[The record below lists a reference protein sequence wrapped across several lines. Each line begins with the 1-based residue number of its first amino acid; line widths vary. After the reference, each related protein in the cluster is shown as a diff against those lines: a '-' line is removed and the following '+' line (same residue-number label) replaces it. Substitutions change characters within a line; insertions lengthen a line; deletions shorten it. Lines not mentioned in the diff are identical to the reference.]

1 MMATYLFVF
10 LIVLLIINVPL
21 AFAVG
26 LSSLLFLILSDVDLF
41 VGAQRMVTGIDVS
54 SLMAIPLFMIA
65 GKVME
70 VGGISNRLINLASS
84 IVGSITGGFA
94 IIAVIASMFFA
105 AISGSA
111 PATVVAIGSILVPAM
126 VKEGYDTK
134 FSVALIA
141 ASGTIGIILPPSIPF
156 ITYGISAN
164 TSIGNIFMA
173 GILPG
178 ILMGLTL
185 IVYVYFIA
193 KKNGYK
199 SSEKTS
205 LKRFAVSLKESILG
219 LLMPLLILGGIYL
232 GWFTPTESG
241 AVATIYGLIVSLF
254 IYRTLKVRELKRV
267 FVEAGTLSA
276 MVLLIVATANL
287 MSWILTT
294 EQIPEQIANSLTGIT
309 ESPLLFLFIITLAL
323 LIIGTFMETNAAI
336 ILTVPILLPILN
348 AYEIDMVHFGV
359 LMIFNLAIGLL
370 TPPLGVNLFVAKS
383 LANIS
388 FMSLVKNV
396 LPFIL
401 LMLLNLI
408 ILVLIPEISLGLVPE

>member
-26 LSSLLFLILSDVDLF
+26 LSSLLVLVLSDVDLF

-70 VGGISNRLINLASS
+70 VGGISNRLINLAAS
-84 IVGSITGGFA
+84 IVGSVTGGFA

-164 TSIGNIFMA
+164 TSIGNLFMA
-173 GILPG
+173 GIIPG

-185 IVYVYFIA
+185 IIYVYFIA

-205 LKRFAVSLKESILG
+205 LKRFGISLKESILG

-254 IYRTLKVRELKRV
+254 IYRTLKFRELKRV

-294 EQIPEQIANSLTGIT
+294 EQIPVQIANSLTGIT
-309 ESPLLFLFIITLAL
+309 ESPLLFLFIIILAL

-336 ILTVPILLPILN
+336 ILTVPILIPILN

>member
-1 MMATYLFVF
+1 MAIYLFGF
-10 LIVLLIINVPL
+10 LLILLIINVPL
-21 AFAVG
+21 AVAVG
-26 LSSLLFLILSDVDLF
+26 LSSLLVLILLDVDLF
-41 VGAQRMVTGIDVS
+41 VGAQRMITGIDVS

-70 VGGISNRLINLASS
+70 VGGISQRLINLASS
-84 IVGSITGGFA
+84 MVGSVAGGFG

-111 PATVVAIGSILVPAM
+111 PATVVAIGGILVPAM
-126 VKEGYDTK
+126 IKEGYDTK

-164 TSIGNIFMA
+164 TSIGNLFIA

-178 ILMGLTL
+178 LMMGLTL
-185 IVYVYFIA
+185 IIYVYLVA

-205 LKRFAVSLKESILG
+205 FKRFIVNLKDSILG
-219 LLMPLLILGGIYL
+219 LLMPLIILGGIYL

-241 AVATIYGLIVSLF
+241 AVAIAYGLIVSLF
-254 IYRTLKVRELKRV
+254 IYRTLKFKELKKV
-267 FVEAGTLSA
+267 FIEAGTLSA

-287 MSWILTT
+287 MSWVLTT
-294 EQIPEQIANSLTGIT
+294 EQIPVQIANSLTGIT
-309 ESPLLFLFIITLAL
+309 ESPLLFLFIIIMGL

-336 ILTVPILLPILN
+336 ILTVPILIPILN

-383 LANIS
+383 LADIS
-388 FMSLVKNV
+388 FSDLVKNV

-401 LMLLNLI
+401 LMLINLI
-408 ILVLIPEISLGLVPE
+408 ILVLIPEISLALVPE